1 MDSQTS
7 IFTDADGNE
16 RIMEIVH
23 VAGQT
28 ATTAHDRQ
36 EISFSEAYEVR
47 DAKTDQ
53 RFPLI
58 LEDASFFDET
68 GKQWKHK
75 SK

>member
-1 MDSQTS
+1 MDSETS
-7 IFTDADGNE
+7 IFADADGNE
-16 RIMEIVH
+16 RIMEIVY
-23 VAGQT
+23 VAGKT

-36 EISFSEAYEVR
+36 ELSFSESYEVR
-47 DAKTDQ
+47 DTKTDQ